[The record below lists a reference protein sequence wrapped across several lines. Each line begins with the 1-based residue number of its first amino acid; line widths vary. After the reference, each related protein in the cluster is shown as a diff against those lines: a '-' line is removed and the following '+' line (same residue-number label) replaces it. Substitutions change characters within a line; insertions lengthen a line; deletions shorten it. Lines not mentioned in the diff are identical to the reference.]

1 MIHYALVSDLMTR
14 EEFEERVEEKSTVLG
29 GVVDEVT
36 AAMLVVED
44 LGRSHVKIGDIP
56 KAEAAVVSFFG
67 KILSI
72 EGPRE
77 FRREGED
84 PGMLATLVLGDPTGT
99 TKTTLWDERAAAV
112 TELSVGQVVEVIGKP
127 RFGRKEVSFVAMR
140 ESAVE
145 IVETKKP
152 PTSEELTTPFVVKI
166 LYMAPVKEI
175 VRKNGD
181 IAHLQEMLVGDESGT
196 TRIATWSPE
205 NFSDVDEGA
214 SVSITGVLRK
224 EDEGIVEYIAQD
236 TAVVTPY
243 PEPISVLTIDA
254 GDVEEGQCPVV
265 TGTVVST
272 ADVRTF
278 VTRRNTTSR
287 VRNIKIKGEDGDV
300 LSVALWR
307 DEADKLILA
316 GDSVEIINAVAKPSR
331 FAGLELSVGNGSVI
345 RVAADE
351 EIPVQISGR
360 IVLRSF
366 GLTLENAEGVYVLLG
381 ENLPEPGMKVT
392 ISGMLSGVRL
402 KVAEGWIQ
410 PADYAA
416 VVSSL
421 SSVE

>member
-14 EEFEERVEEKSTVLG
+14 EEFEERVEEKSTALG

-72 EGPRE
+72 DGPRE

-181 IAHLQEMLVGDESGT
+181 IAQVQVYPAAHESLIALGALFAEIRNQVNGAASADSLPFKAGNLATQSIQHIIHRSFLKRDSGNDHFPQRGGYAILSLSILLYHGAGFRCRQRHGVHLQGQGFFPCFIHVGQS
-196 TRIATWSPE
+196 ILPE
-205 NFSDVDEGA
+205 
-214 SVSITGVLRK
+214 SITG
-224 EDEGIVEYIAQD
+224 
-236 TAVVTPY
+236 
-243 PEPISVLTIDA
+243 
-254 GDVEEGQCPVV
+254 
-265 TGTVVST
+265 
-272 ADVRTF
+272 
-278 VTRRNTTSR
+278 
-287 VRNIKIKGEDGDV
+287 
-300 LSVALWR
+300 
-307 DEADKLILA
+307 
-316 GDSVEIINAVAKPSR
+316 SVEIFLPPVLHR
-331 FAGLELSVGNGSVI
+331 FHPPAG
-345 RVAADE
+345 
-351 EIPVQISGR
+351 GR
-360 IVLRSF
+360 IVLINPQYGFKSLLSLIIKPQVMVSIRQSKQAVHLCYITHMLGRQRRI
-366 GLTLENAEGVYVLLG
+366 GLHRVLG
-381 ENLPEPGMKVT
+381 
-392 ISGMLSGVRL
+392 SG
-402 KVAEGWIQ
+402 
-410 PADYAA
+410 
-416 VVSSL
+416 
-421 SSVE
+421 